1 MKVFLSEVIHPAA
14 VALLEKNAQI
24 VCPRDNSRASFLEA
38 LQEVEGI
45 IARKIYIRGE
55 EMDHAPKLK
64 NHRPPRSRPGLRR
77 SCRGYSERNFSHL
90 YPRGKQ
96 RVGS

>member
-24 VCPRDNSRASFLEA
+24 VRPRDNSRASFLEA

-45 IARKIYIRGE
+45 IARKIYIRAE
-55 EMDHAPKLK
+55 
-64 NHRPPRSRPGLRR
+64 
-77 SCRGYSERNFSHL
+77 
-90 YPRGKQ
+90 
-96 RVGS
+96 